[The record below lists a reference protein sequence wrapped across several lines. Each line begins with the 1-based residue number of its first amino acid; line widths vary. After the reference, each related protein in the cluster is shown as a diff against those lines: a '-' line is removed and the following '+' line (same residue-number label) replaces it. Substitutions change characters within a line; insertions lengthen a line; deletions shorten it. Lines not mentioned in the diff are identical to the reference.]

1 MKSNGLNDKQFI
13 TVALVIILCGIAI
26 LGHDY
31 FMAKR
36 AGVYNDM
43 SILLSQE
50 PEVVERVNRS
60 VSVSDTSGKV
70 KKINT
75 TYNYVGRIKIPK
87 INLNR
92 GFLKYGQRGNNVNQ
106 NVAVMGGSTY
116 PTELYSHLI
125 LASHSGS
132 GWNAY
137 FTRIDQ
143 LSLGDIAY
151 VTYKNKQYK
160 YKLVRKYKD
169 KKNDGAVN
177 IYRHSSKKHLTL
189 ITCKRPDYKT
199 YYLLLAFELVSETK
213 IN

>member
-92 GFLKYGQRGNNVNQ
+92 GFLKYGQRGNNVWE
-106 NVAVMGGSTY
+106 V
-116 PTELYSHLI
+116 LHI
-125 LASHSGS
+125 L
-132 GWNAY
+132 
-137 FTRIDQ
+137 
-143 LSLGDIAY
+143 LSYIVIL
-151 VTYKNKQYK
+151 
-160 YKLVRKYKD
+160 
-169 KKNDGAVN
+169 
-177 IYRHSSKKHLTL
+177 
-189 ITCKRPDYKT
+189 
-199 YYLLLAFELVSETK
+199 YLLRILDRDGMHILLEL
-213 IN
+213 INFL